1 MIRKLY
7 DWTMNLAGR
16 PKALH
21 ALGAVSFAE
30 SSFFPIPPDVLMIP
44 MVLARR
50 ERAWLIAA
58 VCTLA
63 SVAGGL
69 AGYAIGYFVFESIGQ
84 AVITFYGLEQKVAD
98 FQTFYAAW
106 GSWVVFVGGLTPLPY
121 KLVTILSGAAAFDL
135 WLFVASS
142 VLARG
147 LRFFLV
153 AALLR
158 QFGPPIKA
166 FIERR
171 LNLLTVVFVVLLI
184 GGFIVI
190 KYL

>member
-7 DWTMNLAGR
+7 DWTMSLAAR

-44 MVLARR
+44 MVLAQR
-50 ERAWLIAA
+50 ERAWLIAM
-58 VCTLA
+58 VCTGA

-69 AGYAIGYFVFESIGQ
+69 FGYAIGFFLFESVGQ
-84 AVITFYGLEQKVAD
+84 AVISFYGLQQQVLD
-98 FQTFYAAW
+98 FQDFYGRW
-106 GSWVVFVGGLTPLPY
+106 GTSVVFVGGFTPLPY

-135 WLFVASS
+135 WLFVAASAIS
-142 VLARG
+142 RG
-147 LRFFLV
+147 LRFFIV
-153 AALLR
+153 AGLLR

-166 FIERR
+166 FIERW
-171 LNLLTVVFVVLLI
+171 LNLLFALFVILLA
-184 GGFIVI
+184 GGFVAVT
-190 KYL
+190 YL